1 MACPPLRLA
10 VPSDVLPSLN
20 VTVPLLSN
28 APPGL
33 TVLTVAVN
41 VTLWPNTD
49 AAVDELTV
57 VHVLAMLTVC
67 STLSLLPLK
76 FVSPL

>member
-1 MACPPLRLA
+1 M
-10 VPSDVLPSLN
+10 
-20 VTVPLLSN
+20 
-28 APPGL
+28 
-33 TVLTVAVN
+33 LTVAVN

-57 VHVLAMLTVC
+57 VLVLATLTVC